1 MINAF
6 KIEVTF
12 LLDWNQ
18 NLVSQNLLSAGW
30 TFVSAQFPGE
40 HEETV
45 ITHDVLARLE
55 FYQLIAQ
62 VIWRLLARFMI

>member
-1 MINAF
+1 MINLL

-18 NLVSQNLLSAGW
+18 NLVSQNFLSAGW

-40 HEETV
+40 HEEAV

-55 FYQLIAQ
+55 FNQLIT
-62 VIWRLLARFMI
+62 